1 MIRKLVM
8 GLALAMLAGSGIE
21 AQQNQTPQD
30 QTQPSQ
36 TQPSPTQPSQ
46 TQPDQAQQDQAQ
58 PSPTQPAPE
67 QTPPPPA
74 QAPTTQPSS
83 SSQEAADDEY
93 GRRRTKAKDYKNWT
107 YNVNAGSNLTRATT
121 KTFVKG
127 GGILGGGGVARNF
140 NKYFAFRLDF
150 QFVDLPLRSSALQ
163 LAQAPSASSHVYALT
178 LDPQFSLPVTKRYT
192 AFLLAGPSFLHRSG
206 KLSSSTAVPGTAC
219 NAFYEWW
226 GPCFNL
232 SLPLSGDFLK
242 ESQNEFGYN
251 FGGGAARKMS
261 NGHEIFAEYRQQHG
275 SHDGRTTDWRS
286 VTVGLRW

>member
-8 GLALAMLAGSGIE
+8 GLALAMLAGSGMQ
-21 AQQNQTPQD
+21 AQQTQQD

-36 TQPSPTQPSQ
+36 TQPSPAQQDQTQPSQ
-46 TQPDQAQQDQAQ
+46 TQPAPEQAPAAGQA
-58 PSPTQPAPE
+58 PATQPA
-67 QTPPPPA
+67 
-74 QAPTTQPSS
+74 S

-93 GRRRTKAKDYKNWT
+93 GRRRAKEKQYKNWT

-140 NKYFAFRLDF
+140 SQYFAFRLDF
-150 QFVDLPLRSSALQ
+150 QFVNLPLRSSALQ

-192 AFLLAGPSFLHRSG
+192 AYLLAGPSFLHRSG

-219 NAFYEWW
+219 NAFYDWW

-251 FGGGAARKMS
+251 FGGGVARKMS

-275 SHDGRTTDWRS
+275 SHAGRTTDWRS
-286 VTVGLRW
+286 VTVGVRW

>member
-21 AQQNQTPQD
+21 AQQNQSPQD
-30 QTQPSQ
+30 QAQPSQ
-36 TQPSPTQPSQ
+36 TQPSP
-46 TQPDQAQQDQAQ
+46 AQQDQAQ
-58 PSPTQPAPE
+58 PSQTQPAPE
-67 QTPPPPA
+67 QAPAAAQTPA
-74 QAPTTQPSS
+74 TQPSS

-93 GRRRTKAKDYKNWT
+93 GRRRAKKDYKKWT

-140 NKYFAFRLDF
+140 SQYFAFRLDF
-150 QFVDLPLRSSALQ
+150 QFVNLPLRSSALQ
-163 LAQAPSASSHVYALT
+163 EAQAPSASSHVYVLT

-192 AFLLAGPSFLHRSG
+192 AFLLAGPSFLRRAG

-219 NAFYEWW
+219 NAFYDWW

-232 SLPLSGDFLK
+232 SLPLSGDFVK
-242 ESQNEFGYN
+242 ESQNEIGYN
-251 FGGGAARKMS
+251 FGGGVARKMS

-275 SHDGRTTDWRS
+275 SHGGRTTDWRS
-286 VTVGLRW
+286 ITVGLRW

>member
-8 GLALAMLAGSGIE
+8 GLALAMLAGSGMQ
-21 AQQNQTPQD
+21 AQQN

-36 TQPSPTQPSQ
+36 TQQDQ
-46 TQPDQAQQDQAQ
+46 TQPNQPQQDQAQ
-58 PSPTQPAPE
+58 PNQTQPAPE
-67 QTPPPPA
+67 QAPA
-74 QAPTTQPSS
+74 AGQAPATQSSS

-93 GRRRTKAKDYKNWT
+93 GRRRAKEKQYKNWT

-140 NKYFAFRLDF
+140 SQYFAFRLDF

-192 AFLLAGPSFLHRSG
+192 AYLLAGPSFLRRAG

-219 NAFYEWW
+219 NAFYDWW

-242 ESQNEFGYN
+242 ESQNEIGYN

-275 SHDGRTTDWRS
+275 SHGGRTTDWRS
-286 VTVGLRW
+286 VVVGLRW